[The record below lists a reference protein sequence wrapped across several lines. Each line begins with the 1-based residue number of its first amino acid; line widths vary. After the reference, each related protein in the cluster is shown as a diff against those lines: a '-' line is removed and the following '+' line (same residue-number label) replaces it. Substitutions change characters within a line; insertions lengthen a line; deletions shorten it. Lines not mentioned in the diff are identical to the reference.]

1 MIQQPQGL
9 ASTYLKRLNLFGMAV
24 SPSASEIDRMALL
37 DRANRAAAKVEGVW
51 ADYKASGGLKELH
64 ARYRQYRHECERKG
78 VSTQRWAWFEAE
90 ARRQMVRA
98 LADKEKM

>member
-64 ARYRQYRHECERKG
+64 ARYRQYRHECERKACRRKDG
-78 VSTQRWAWFEAE
+78 LGSR
-90 ARRQMVRA
+90 RRRGRQMVRA